1 MAPIASFNCDVH
13 LRQLLIKAN
22 GTNDVIAVNGTNA
35 TNESPRSLHRDHQ
48 WIGNVSIGPIE
59 VIDAI
64 GIMEDVWKTSS
75 LNGAIG
81 ANDATGTI
89 VAIGTIFVI
98 GIIIAIGTIV

>member
-1 MAPIASFNCDVH
+1 MALMTSLLSMAPMPPMN
-13 LRQLLIKAN
+13 RR
-22 GTNDVIAVNGTNA
+22 AVCI
-35 TNESPRSLHRDHQ
+35 DHQ